1 MPNPLPILLVTIA
14 AAGASA
20 VVHGQP
26 YAGSLSSSPQALQR
40 FAGDLPSFT
49 GRWTDG
55 SCRARWNDWSISGLD
70 ITFED
75 QSGGLDVERV
85 VAVERGAF
93 VTQSVEASR
102 GRAGGL
108 WRYQP
113 LNLATLQVQNLS
125 TRTTFL
131 LRRCP
136 APVSGGMM
144 KDR

>member
-1 MPNPLPILLVTIA
+1 MRTFLFFLLAVASLPA
-14 AAGASA
+14 AAQAQSF
-20 VVHGQP
+20 
-26 YAGSLSSSPQALQR
+26 AGSLSSSPQALQR

-55 SCRARWNDWSISGLD
+55 SCRARWNDWSISGLN

-113 LNLATLQVQNLS
+113 LNPATLQVQNLS

-136 APVSGGMM
+136 APVGGGMM